1 MIFDTSIVLQI
12 LKDKDFFE
20 NIKDKIDEEIKIT
33 SVSVYELLRGAIYV
47 KMTRNSEKELNILLD
62 LFSDISIM
70 PFTSEDAKIASIIWA
85 KLKAEGLGINDAD
98 IMISAI
104 CIRNEE
110 KLLTIDKDFE
120 MIKRV
125 HENFDVEIIY

>member
-12 LKDKDFFE
+12 LKDKEFFE

-33 SVSVYELLRGAIYV
+33 SVSVYELLRGAIYI
-47 KMTRNSEKELNILLD
+47 KLTRNSEKELNILLD
-62 LFSDISIM
+62 LFSDISII

-110 KLLTIDKDFE
+110 KLLTLDKDFE

>member
-12 LKDKDFFE
+12 LKDKEFFE
-20 NIKDKIDEEIKIT
+20 NIKNEIDEEVKVT
-33 SVSVYELLRGAIYV
+33 SISVYELLRGAIYI
-47 KMTRNSEKELNILLD
+47 KLTRNSEKELNILLD
-62 LFSDISIM
+62 LFSDISII

-85 KLKAEGLGINDAD
+85 KLKAEGLSISDAD

-104 CIRNEE
+104 CIRNGER
-110 KLLTIDKDFE
+110 LLTLDRDFE

-125 HENFDVEIIY
+125 HEGFDVEILQ

>member
-1 MIFDTSIVLQI
+1 MIFDTSVVLQI
-12 LKDKDFFE
+12 LKDKEFFE
-20 NIKDKIDEEIKIT
+20 NIKDEIDEEVKIT

-47 KMTRNSEKELNILLD
+47 KLTRNSEKELNILLD
-62 LFSDISIM
+62 IFSDVSII

-85 KLKAEGLGINDAD
+85 KLKAEGISISDAD

-104 CIRNEE
+104 CIRNGE
-110 KLLTIDKDFE
+110 KLLTLDRDFE

-125 HENFDVEIIY
+125 HENFDVEILQ

>member
-1 MIFDTSIVLQI
+1 LIFDTSVVLQI
-12 LKDKDFFE
+12 LKDKEFFE
-20 NIKDKIDEEIKIT
+20 NIKDEIDEEVKIT

-47 KMTRNSEKELNILLD
+47 KLTRNSEKELNILLD
-62 LFSDISIM
+62 IFSDVSII

-85 KLKAEGLGINDAD
+85 KLKAEGISISDAD

-104 CIRNEE
+104 CIRNGE
-110 KLLTIDKDFE
+110 KLLTLDRDFE

-125 HENFDVEIIY
+125 HENFDVEILQ

>member
-1 MIFDTSIVLQI
+1 LIFDTSIVLQI
-12 LKDKDFFE
+12 LKDKEFFE

-33 SVSVYELLRGAIYV
+33 SVSVYELLRGAIYI
-47 KMTRNSEKELNILLD
+47 KLTRNSEKELNILLD
-62 LFSDISIM
+62 LFSDISII

-110 KLLTIDKDFE
+110 KLLTLDKDFE